1 MPLKMVRGVIFRFRV
16 ANDNIVCGNE
26 KSVGDLALCRKTL
39 AAAGCA
45 EYQAVKMCIRDRYYE
60 ILELSSFRYKSDILS
75 NIF

>member
-1 MPLKMVRGVIFRFRV
+1 MDRVAFTRNTLRDFVSHFRFRV

-45 EYQAVKMCIRDRYYE
+45 EYQAVRVLQPFPVAQNHVIR
-60 ILELSSFRYKSDILS
+60 
-75 NIF
+75 